1 MLKQIKKT
9 LGILLVVC
17 FLISVTTVA
26 ASAHG
31 GSCGRWDGYPW
42 PSSDYSH
49 FGCPYTD
56 PYVATA
62 PFSVLAFQEAL
73 APIVTYWPAQASA
86 VAVSAG
92 PTIIKEKKKVTS
104 RAVSKRPTM
113 VKEKKKATSK
123 AVSTKPTM
131 VKETKKATARA
142 VSVHDGNCDYG
153 CEYDCEYN
161 CDSRSFIDIFIHWLP
176 CLENCTLENF
186 TSENCTL

>member
-73 APIVTYWPAQASA
+73 APIVTYWRAKASA
-86 VAVSAG
+86 LAVSAG
-92 PTIIKEKKKVTS
+92 PTII
-104 RAVSKRPTM
+104 
-113 VKEKKKATSK
+113 
-123 AVSTKPTM
+123 
-131 VKETKKATARA
+131 KETKKATARA